1 MGHHVCKKET
11 KFYYLEPGMFFQ
23 AYTQRVAGQ
32 KPSDQDLSEIIKNW
46 VKGTVKLLFRFFFLS
61 TEMCIRFPE
70 WGTRFLK

>member
-23 AYTQRVAGQ
+23 AYTQRLAGQ

-46 VKGTVKLLFRFFFLS
+46 VKGTVKLLL
-61 TEMCIRFPE
+61 CIRFPE
-70 WGTRFLK
+70 WGTQFPK